1 MCRNLSSFHLFESR
15 FASPIYCPVF
25 KWLDLS
31 NTRQKLSEKLNVC
44 YLFDHCILIIAES
57 FFEVLFRL
65 KDEDGLN
72 FKVSILGQSF
82 EDVPEI
88 FHEAKHKLEDRILHF
103 GPLESR
109 ADYFEVLQQADV
121 VVSTAMHE
129 FFGVAMIEAAASGC
143 YPLVPNRLAELAVL
157 KIAFDLQRVQLF
169 EYWTLRPDITVFNA
183 LLVQFSSRYS
193 NTGPLCS
200 VFKW

>member
-1 MCRNLSSFHLFESR
+1 M
-15 FASPIYCPVF
+15 YGG
-25 KWLDLS
+25 DLYGICLI
-31 NTRQKLSEKLNVC
+31 TV
-44 YLFDHCILIIAES
+44 LIIAES

-72 FKVSILGQSF
+72 FKISILGQSF

-88 FHEAKHKLEDRILHF
+88 FDEAKHKLEDRILHF

-109 ADYFEVLQQADV
+109 ADYFEVLRQADV

-143 YPLVPNRLAELAVL
+143 YPLVPNRLFLHS
-157 KIAFDLQRVQLF
+157 RV
-169 EYWTLRPDITVFNA
+169 
-183 LLVQFSSRYS
+183 SS
-193 NTGPLCS
+193 P
-200 VFKW
+200 

>member
-1 MCRNLSSFHLFESR
+1 MYDDCL
-15 FASPIYCPVF
+15 
-25 KWLDLS
+25 
-31 NTRQKLSEKLNVC
+31 
-44 YLFDHCILIIAES
+44 LIIAES

-121 VVSTAMHE
+121 VVSTAIHE

-143 YPLVPNRLAELAVL
+143 YPLVPNRLFLQSL
-157 KIAFDLQRVQLF
+157 K
-169 EYWTLRPDITVFNA
+169 LRSTYNGCLGLRSEDQNMSIEMNFYHCADI
-183 LLVQFSSRYS
+183 S
-193 NTGPLCS
+193 
-200 VFKW
+200 